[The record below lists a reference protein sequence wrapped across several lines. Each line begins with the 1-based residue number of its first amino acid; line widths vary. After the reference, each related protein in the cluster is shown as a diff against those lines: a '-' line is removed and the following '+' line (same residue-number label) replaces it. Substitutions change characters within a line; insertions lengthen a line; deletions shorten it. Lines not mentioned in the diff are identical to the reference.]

1 VNVSPAELITTDF
14 VDSVQRILR
23 DTGFDGRHLTME
35 ITEKAIVRDTEQAL
49 VTLRGLKDIGVKVA
63 IDDFGTGYS
72 SFAQLKSLP
81 VDELKI
87 DRGFIRELGHNN
99 NDLAIVRSIISLAGS
114 FGLQTVAEGVETEV
128 AAATLMALGCIR
140 AQGYLYAKP
149 CLPLEIETMLEFKGR
164 TLRAVN

>member
-1 VNVSPAELITTDF
+1 
-14 VDSVQRILR
+14 
-23 DTGFDGRHLTME
+23 
-35 ITEKAIVRDTEQAL
+35 
-49 VTLRGLKDIGVKVA
+49 VKVA